1 MASKPEH
8 QKFANVVAGGSG
20 SRMGSTVPKQF
31 VLIGQ
36 RPILMR
42 TIERFV
48 QAEPTVQIVLVLPV
62 AQIRTWNELC
72 EQHDFRAKL
81 SVVPGGDTRF
91 QSVRNGLKHITAA
104 EGVVAIHDGVRP
116 FVSLKTIQEGYQV
129 AIERGNAV
137 AAVLPKDSV
146 RLFNLA
152 HSRALDRAEVRLVQT
167 PQTFDLALLRLAFEQ
182 TESAAFTDDAS
193 VVESAGHTIHLIE
206 GSYHNIKITTPDDLL
221 IAEAFLA
228 NQQIA

>member
-8 QKFANVVAGGSG
+8 QKFAIIVAGGSG

-48 QAEPTVQIVLVLPV
+48 QAEPTVQIVLVLPA
-62 AQIRTWNELC
+62 AQIRTWHELC

-91 QSVRNGLKHITAA
+91 QSVRNGLKQIAAA

-146 RLFNLA
+146 RILHKA

-182 TESAAFTDDAS
+182 AESPAFTDDAS
-193 VVESAGHTIHLIE
+193 VVESAGHSIHLIE